1 MDAVQASAM
10 AAMAAMVIASHLSG
24 TRRMSSLC
32 DESWWVA
39 RVRCTVEIEHELTH
53 RATEGH
59 VIVGWGC
66 KKFCAK

>member
-1 MDAVQASAM
+1 LDAVQASAM
-10 AAMAAMVIASHLSG
+10 AAMAIASHLSG
-24 TRRMSSLC
+24 MRRMSSSC
-32 DESWWVA
+32 DESWWMA